1 MTTPM
6 KRRRVVQMHLHGHS
20 SNGPSAGKGVGAGE
34 DGHLERSTY
43 TEWAHHIEA
52 GISTLAAS
60 PVHAVM
66 RREVP
71 TVLRSMSEET
81 LAEYMVERG
90 LTEAPVVDEHGR
102 MVGFV
107 TAVDLLRA
115 HLDDPELS
123 YGPPQPSEGGRLGA
137 GFHDEHPPRAV
148 VEDME
153 PVPITLDEHDSLA
166 KALMLMA
173 SSFVDRAPVVTQD
186 GHFVGM
192 LHAGDVLAWLL
203 EQRGLPR
210 LARVQTRRQ

>member
-1 MTTPM
+1 MTTM
-6 KRRRVVQMHLHGHS
+6 KRRRVVMHVHGHS
-20 SNGPSAGKGVGAGE
+20 ESLGGGNGGGGGMGGDS
-34 DGHLERSTY
+34 HLERSTY

-52 GISTLAAS
+52 GISTLVAS

-66 RREVP
+66 RRDVP

-90 LTEAPVVDEHGR
+90 LAEAPVVDEHGR

-123 YGPPQPSEGGRLGA
+123 YGPPQPSEGGQLGA
-137 GFHDEHPPRAV
+137 GFHDEHQPRAV

-210 LARVQTRRQ
+210 LTRRRT